1 MRGLRREVF
10 YGKRYVAMSDL
21 VSQSFPPER
30 LTAVSVL
37 RAYRDGFFPM
47 GCGDG
52 RLRWFSPD
60 PRGVLPLDGLHLPH
74 GFRRVLPELDFRVS
88 VNTAFLEVVAGCADR
103 AETWIDPAIGRVYAD
118 LFTQG
123 SAHSVEVWQGG
134 KLAGGLY
141 GVQLGG
147 AFFGESMFSR
157 VSEASKVALLALVG
171 ILRAQN
177 FGLLDIQWVTDH
189 LENFGAVEIRRPV
202 YLNYLREAM
211 MRSCVFPAAG
221 EVRVAEMPGE
231 RVAAMD
237 PGHLHHR
244 LCSTTTVA
252 GDGGATGVST

>member
-1 MRGLRREVF
+1 
-10 YGKRYVAMSDL
+10 MSDL

-47 GCGDG
+47 ACGDG

-60 PRGVLPLDGLHLPH
+60 PRGILPLDGFHLPH
-74 GFRRVLPELDFRVS
+74 GFRRVLPKLDWAVTVDTVFDD
-88 VNTAFLEVVAGCADR
+88 VVAGCADR
-103 AETWIDPAIGRVYAD
+103 PETWIDPAIAQVYTE
-118 LFTQG
+118 LHGQG
-123 SAHSVEVWQGG
+123 SAHSVEVWAGG
-134 KLAGGLY
+134 RLAGGLY

-171 ILRAQN
+171 ILRVQG

-202 YLNYLREAM
+202 YLHYLREAM
-211 MRSCVFPAAG
+211 MTPRFFPPPG
-221 EVRVAEMPGE
+221 EVQIAEMPRR
-231 RVAAMD
+231 RV
-237 PGHLHHR
+237 
-244 LCSTTTVA
+244 
-252 GDGGATGVST
+252 GVR

>member
-1 MRGLRREVF
+1 MRGLHAGPVC
-10 YGKRYVAMSDL
+10 GKGYAAMSDL

-47 GCGDG
+47 ACGDG

-60 PRGVLPLDGLHLPH
+60 PRGILPLDGFHLPH
-74 GFRRVLPELDFRVS
+74 GFRRSLARLDFAVT
-88 VNTAFLEVVAGCADR
+88 VDTVFDDVVDGCADR
-103 AETWIDPAIGRVYAD
+103 EETWIDPAIARVYTELHA
-118 LFTQG
+118 QG
-123 SAHSVEVWQGG
+123 SAHSVEVWASGR
-134 KLAGGLY
+134 LAGGLY

-171 ILRAQN
+171 ILRAQG

-211 MRSCVFPAAG
+211 MTPRFFPAPG
-221 EVRVAEMPGE
+221 EVRVAEMPRQ
-231 RVAAMD
+231 RV
-237 PGHLHHR
+237 
-244 LCSTTTVA
+244 
-252 GDGGATGVST
+252 GVM

>member
-1 MRGLRREVF
+1 
-10 YGKRYVAMSDL
+10 MSDL

-60 PRGVLPLDGLHLPH
+60 PRGIVPLDGFHLPH
-74 GFRRVLPELDFRVS
+74 GFRRLLPRLDFTVK
-88 VNTAFLEVVAGCADR
+88 VDTAFPQVVAGCADR
-103 AETWIDPAIGRVYAD
+103 AETWIDPAIANVYAD
-118 LFTQG
+118 LFVQRA
-123 SAHSVEVWQGG
+123 AHSVEVYSDGT
-134 KLAGGLY
+134 LVGGLY

-171 ILRAQN
+171 ILRAQH

-211 MRSCVFPAAG
+211 ARECVFPASG
-221 EVRVAEMPGE
+221 EVQIAELQKPRRAALGRVA
-231 RVAAMD
+231 
-237 PGHLHHR
+237 
-244 LCSTTTVA
+244 
-252 GDGGATGVST
+252 

>member
-1 MRGLRREVF
+1 MRGLHGRSVC
-10 YGKRYVAMSDL
+10 GKSYSVMSDL

-60 PRGVLPLDGLHLPH
+60 PRGILPLDGFHLPH
-74 GFRRVLPELDFRVS
+74 GFRRVLPRLDFKVS

-103 AETWIDPAIGRVYAD
+103 DETWIDPAIGRVYAD
-118 LFTQG
+118 LFAQG
-123 SAHSVEVWQGG
+123 SAHSVEVWSRGQ
-134 KLAGGLY
+134 LVGGLY
-141 GVQLGG
+141 GVQVGG

-157 VSEASKVALLALVG
+157 VSEASKVALLALAG
-171 ILRAQN
+171 LLRAQH
-177 FGLLDIQWVTDH
+177 FTLLDIQWVTDH

-211 MRSCVFPAAG
+211 MQNCVFPAAG
-221 EVRVAEMPGE
+221 ELRVAELE
-231 RVAAMD
+231 
-237 PGHLHHR
+237 
-244 LCSTTTVA
+244 A
-252 GDGGATGVST
+252 GRKTAVV

>member
-1 MRGLRREVF
+1 MCGLHGGPVCF
-10 YGKRYVAMSDL
+10 KGYVAMSDL

-60 PRGVLPLDGLHLPH
+60 PRGILPLDGFHLPH
-74 GFRRVLPELDFRVS
+74 GFRRVLPRLGFTVS
-88 VNTAFLEVVAGCADR
+88 VDLAFPEVVAGCADR
-103 AETWIDPAIGRVYAD
+103 PETWIDPAIARVYAD
-118 LFTQG
+118 LFAAR

-134 KLAGGLY
+134 NLVGGLY
-141 GVQLGG
+141 GVRLGG
-147 AFFGESMFSR
+147 VFFGESMFSR
-157 VSEASKVALLALVG
+157 VREASKVALLALVG
-171 ILRAQN
+171 LLRAQQ

-211 MRSCVFPAAG
+211 VRPCSFPPPG
-221 EVRVAEMPGE
+221 EVHLAELP
-231 RVAAMD
+231 RQHAIAMTEQR
-237 PGHLHHR
+237 G
-244 LCSTTTVA
+244 A
-252 GDGGATGVST
+252 GLSLP